1 MIPTS
6 ARTGTPAFRRRRL
19 LLAPLIAVAIVLGAA
34 APVSAA
40 TPTPSP
46 SPAGSVEV
54 SVAPLSGG
62 VLAAGEALTALVS
75 LENDTASRAPGS
87 TAELLLGDA
96 PLNGSAALGDW
107 LSGSTD
113 VPAGRVVGSSAV
125 EETAP
130 GQSSSASVVVAA
142 DDPAIAGRGAG
153 VYPLWVSL
161 AGKTARSVVTIGT
174 GPSGTVAVIVPI
186 TAPALTAGMLS
197 TDELSS
203 LTASDGALTAQLD
216 AVAGTSAILAV
227 DPAIVAAIRARGT
240 SAPESARVWLQRL
253 MDLPNPRFAL
263 QYGDADVSTQFAA
276 GLDAPLTPT
285 SLNAYVDL
293 KAQPAQPTPA
303 PTDQQQSEPTPP
315 TLDALLDVGA
325 GATPTIY
332 WPPSG
337 TASPEL
343 VGWLTAATPGAI
355 TIVDST
361 QVSAASTSHARTGG
375 GELLVASAGASA
387 ALQAA
392 STATQPTTRAA
403 DAAAAAAHLT
413 FASASAQGSPVLV
426 TLGRSATRDPQGL
439 RGAISAATTGMTA
452 VGLSSVLGA
461 SPTETQ
467 VSAGSVDPSRPA
479 ALTSMLAGAAQID
492 SFATILDDPSL
503 LTGRER
509 AAILQVLGGAWLG
522 DPSAWQTAVDAHAEA
537 TATTL
542 DSVSIV
548 PSTALNLLTAGTNL
562 RFWVRNDLPYP
573 VNVVLVAAPDDLR
586 VDVERENA
594 VVAAASANTLVE
606 VPVNA
611 RIGNGDVKIDLSLRS
626 PAYVPI
632 GQTQT
637 VDVNV
642 RADWEGIG
650 LAALVALAA
659 GFLTIGVVRT
669 IRRRKRDKADAAR
682 TDERD
687 DEENA

>member
-19 LLAPLIAVAIVLGAA
+19 LLAPLIAVAIVLGIA
-34 APVSAA
+34 APATAA

-46 SPAGSVEV
+46 SETGTVEV

-62 VLAAGEALTALVS
+62 VLATGEALTALVS
-75 LENDTASRAPGS
+75 LENSTAARTPGS
-87 TAELLLGDA
+87 TAELLLADA
-96 PLNGSAALGDW
+96 PLDGSAALDAW
-107 LSGSTD
+107 LSGSAD
-113 VPAGRVVGSSAV
+113 APAGRVVGSSAI
-125 EETAP
+125 EETQP

-142 DDPAIAGRGAG
+142 DDPALAGRGAG
-153 VYPLWVSL
+153 VYPLWVSV
-161 AGKTARSVVTIGT
+161 AGETARSVVTIGT
-174 GPSGTVAVIVPI
+174 GPTGTVAVIVPI
-186 TAPALTAGMLS
+186 TAPALTTGMLS
-197 TDELSS
+197 TDQLAS
-203 LTASDGALTAQLD
+203 LTAADGALTAQLD
-216 AVAGTSAILAV
+216 AVSGTSAILAV
-227 DPAIVAAIRARGT
+227 DPAIVASIRARGT
-240 SAPESARVWLQRL
+240 SAPESAQAWLQRL

-276 GLDAPLTPT
+276 GLGAPLTPT

-293 KAQPAQPTPA
+293 KAQPTAPTPA
-303 PTDQQQSEPTPP
+303 PTDTQQSDPSPP
-315 TLDALLDVGA
+315 TLDTLLDVGA
-325 GATPTIY
+325 DGASTIY

-343 VGWLTAATPGAI
+343 IGWLTAATPGAI
-355 TIVDST
+355 TIVDSA
-361 QVSAASTSHARTGG
+361 QVAAASTSHARTGG

-413 FASASAQGSPVLV
+413 FASASAQGSPILV
-426 TLGRSATRDPQGL
+426 TLGRSAVRDPQGL

-452 VGLSSVLGA
+452 VGLSSLLGA
-461 SPTETQ
+461 SPTEVQ

-479 ALTSMLAGAAQID
+479 ALTSMLAGAAQIE

-522 DPSAWQTAVDAHAEA
+522 DPSGWQGAVTAHAEA
-537 TATTL
+537 TTATL
-542 DSVSIV
+542 ESVSIV

-573 VNVVLVAAPDDLR
+573 VNVVLVASPDDLR

-611 RIGNGDVKIDLSLRS
+611 RIGNGDVRIDLSLRS

-650 LAALVALAA
+650 LAALVVVAA
-659 GFLTIGVVRT
+659 AFLTIGIVRT
-669 IRRRKRDKADAAR
+669 VRRRRRDKADAGR
-682 TDERD
+682 TD

>member
-19 LLAPLIAVAIVLGAA
+19 LLAPLVAVAIVLGFA
-34 APVSAA
+34 APAVAA

-46 SPAGSVEV
+46 SATGSVEV

-62 VLAAGEALTALVS
+62 LLSTGEALTALVS
-75 LENDTASRAPGS
+75 LENGTTARTPGS

-96 PLNGSAALGDW
+96 PLDGSAALDAW

-125 EETAP
+125 EETSP
-130 GQSSSASVVVAA
+130 GQSSSSSVIVPA
-142 DDPAIAGRGAG
+142 DDPALAGRGAG

-161 AGKTARSVVTIGT
+161 AGETARSVVTIGT

-186 TAPALTAGMLS
+186 TAPPLTAGMLS
-197 TDELSS
+197 TDQLAT
-203 LTASDGALTAQLD
+203 LTASDGALTAELD
-216 AVAGTSAILAV
+216 AVVGTSAILAV

-240 SAPESARVWLQRL
+240 SAPASAQAWLQRL

-276 GLDAPLTPT
+276 GLDAPLAPT
-285 SLNAYVDL
+285 SLSAYVDP
-293 KAQPAQPTPA
+293 KAQPAAPTPT
-303 PTDQQQSEPTPP
+303 PTDEQQSEPAAPP
-315 TLDALLDVGA
+315 LDALLDVGA
-325 GATPTIY
+325 GGEATIY

-361 QVSAASTSHARTGG
+361 QVSPSATSHARTGG
-375 GELLVASAGASA
+375 GELLVASSSAST

-392 STATQPTTRAA
+392 STATQPTARAA

-467 VSAGSVDPSRPA
+467 VSAGSVDPARPA

-492 SFATILDDPSL
+492 SFATVLDDPSL

-509 AAILQVLGGAWLG
+509 ATILQVLGGAWLS
-522 DPSAWQTAVDAHAEA
+522 DPSAWQTAVAAHAEA
-537 TATTL
+537 TSTTL

-650 LAALVALAA
+650 VAALVVLAA

-669 IRRRKRDKADAAR
+669 VRRRRRDQPDEAATGDENEEDA
-682 TDERD
+682 
-687 DEENA
+687 